1 MTTFTNVLL
10 SAQETERLFGLDAQL
25 LFDAAILAV
34 NIFIL
39 FLIFSYFM
47 FNPVRDLLKKRQD
60 KITQEREEAKENRDA
75 AEAMKAEY
83 EMKLREADKEV
94 EQILSAARQ
103 KALKKEEE
111 IVNEAKA
118 EAARILERAQNE
130 ISLEKKR
137 ALDDVKKE
145 MIDIASMM
153 AAKVVSANMDTTISD
168 KLVEET
174 LKEMGDDTW
183 RS

>member
-10 SAQETERLFGLDAQL
+10 TAQETERLFGLDPQL

-39 FLIFSYFM
+39 FLVFSYFM
-47 FNPVRDLLKKRQD
+47 FNPVRDMLKKRQD
-60 KITQEREEAKENRDA
+60 KITSEREDAKADREEAA
-75 AEAMKAEY
+75 AMKQEY
-83 EMKLREADKEV
+83 ETKLREADKEV
-94 EQILSAARQ
+94 ELILSEARQ
-103 KALKKEEE
+103 KAIKKSEDIISEAKEEG
-111 IVNEAKA
+111 
-118 EAARILERAQNE
+118 ARIIERAQNE
-130 ISLEKKR
+130 IALEKKR

-145 MIDIASMM
+145 MIDIAAMM
-153 AAKVVSANMDTTISD
+153 ASKVVAANIDVKVD
-168 KLVEET
+168 EKLVEET